1 VGFNPD
7 RHHRNSIRLR
17 GRDYARP
24 GAYFVTICTHQ
35 RAHLFGEID
44 HGQMRLNAAGLIVA
58 QEWNRLPSRQ
68 AGLGIDAFVIM
79 PNHLH
84 GVIMLDRSG
93 PPALGVVIR
102 AFKAAAARTIR
113 LEVDP
118 NFAWQRNYYE
128 RIIRTDSSMDRVR
141 AYIVGNPARWAWDKE
156 NAP

>member
-1 VGFNPD
+1 MFHPD

-17 GRDYARP
+17 GRDYARA
-24 GAYFVTICTHQ
+24 GAYFVTICTYQ

-44 HGQMRLNAAGLIVA
+44 NGQMRMNAAGLIAA

-68 AGLGIDAFVIM
+68 GGLGIDAFVIM

-84 GVIMLDRSG
+84 GVIVLDRLG
-93 PPALGVVIR
+93 PPTLGVVIR
-102 AFKAAAARTIR
+102 AFKAAAARAIR
-113 LEVDP
+113 LEADP
-118 NFAWQRNYYE
+118 DFAWQRNYYE

-141 AYIVGNPARWAWDKE
+141 AYIVGNPTRWALDKE